1 MRCYQLLIFAIF
13 GCVQATKL
21 TLEALKTQYLKPFK
35 HENHTLTVEEYFH
48 YVEDF
53 RDDLNFVEKAM
64 DSIMIEM
71 YDRDSQFHRNLSNDL
86 IGKL

>member
-1 MRCYQLLIFAIF
+1 M
-13 GCVQATKL
+13 
-21 TLEALKTQYLKPFK
+21 KTQYLKPFE

-86 IGKL
+86 IGEFKIFLEFRRLLYCYSRI